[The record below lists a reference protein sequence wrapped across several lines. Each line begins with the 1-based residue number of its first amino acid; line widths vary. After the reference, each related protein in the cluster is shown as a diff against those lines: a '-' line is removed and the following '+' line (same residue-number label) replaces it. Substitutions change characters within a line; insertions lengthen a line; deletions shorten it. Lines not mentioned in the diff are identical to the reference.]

1 LSYVFCEFSPDTKP
15 TTGFKAPQGQGC
27 PRCGF
32 AVYAAEQMISKNR
45 VSVVLHINV
54 MHVLF
59 ANHALHS
66 VKMNKAGTWI
76 H

>member
-1 LSYVFCEFSPDTKP
+1 MTYIDLSCILCTFSPDTKP

-45 VSVVLHINV
+45 VSVGLQSNILHFFPYIIKYKIKIPS
-54 MHVLF
+54 M
-59 ANHALHS
+59 
-66 VKMNKAGTWI
+66 
-76 H
+76 